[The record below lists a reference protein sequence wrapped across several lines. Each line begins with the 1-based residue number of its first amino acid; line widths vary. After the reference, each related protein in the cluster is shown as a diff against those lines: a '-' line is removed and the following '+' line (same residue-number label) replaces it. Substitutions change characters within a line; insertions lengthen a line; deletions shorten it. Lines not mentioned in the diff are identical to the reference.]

1 MHNFKAKIDI
11 IGVNPFVLLPAA
23 VLTSIFKQAGK
34 DKGPIQVR
42 GTIDGHRF
50 IQTLV
55 KYSGHWRLYINTPM
69 IKATRKKVGD
79 TVFLQIQFDPE
90 ERIFPVHPKL
100 ATALN
105 KNKKA
110 NDAFEKLS
118 PSRRKEIVRYI
129 GFLKTETSVDKN
141 VERAIQFLSGKAR
154 FVGRDKP

>member
-1 MHNFKAKIDI
+1 MPNFKAKIDI
-11 IGVNPFVLLPAA
+11 IGVNPFVLLPSS
-23 VLTSIFKQAGK
+23 VLAGIFKQAGK
-34 DKGPIQVR
+34 DKGPVQVR

-55 KYSGHWRLYINTPM
+55 KYSGKWRLYINTPM
-69 IKATRKKVGD
+69 LKASRKKVGD
-79 TVFLQIQFDPE
+79 TIALQIEFDPE
-90 ERIFPVHPKL
+90 ERTFPVHPKL

-110 NDAFEKLS
+110 KDAFEKLS
-118 PSRRKEIVRYI
+118 PSRRKEIIRYI

-141 VERAIQFLSGKAR
+141 ITRAIQFLSGEAR

>member
-1 MHNFKAKIDI
+1 MPNFKAKINI

-23 VLTSIFKQAGK
+23 VLASIFKQAGK

-55 KYSGHWRLYINTPM
+55 KYSGKWRLYINTPM
-69 IKATRKKVGD
+69 LKASGKKVGD
-79 TVFLQIQFDPE
+79 TISLQIEFDPE

-110 NDAFEKLS
+110 KDTFEKLS
-118 PSRRKEIVRYI
+118 PSRRKEIIRYI
-129 GFLKTETSVDKN
+129 GFLKTEISVDKN
-141 VERAIQFLSGKAR
+141 VARAIRFLSGEAR